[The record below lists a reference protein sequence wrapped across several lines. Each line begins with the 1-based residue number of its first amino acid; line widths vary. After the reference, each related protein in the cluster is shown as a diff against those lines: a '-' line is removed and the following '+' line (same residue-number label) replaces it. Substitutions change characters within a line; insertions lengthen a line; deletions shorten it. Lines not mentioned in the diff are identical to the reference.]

1 MQRLTPHIS
10 LTRSLS
16 VHSCRSFADSKTLTA
31 EKRDTL
37 LAAIEGD
44 DTIGYLEDS
53 ITAAAI
59 AGAMLG
65 RQRVSLNAMA
75 ADSTCKLIRTVLA
88 AGVNLH
94 EIYIDTVGDPD
105 KYKDK
110 LSKEFPGIQ
119 FTVCPKADAIYPIVS
134 AASIVAKVT
143 RDRAA
148 ETAESGSGYPG
159 DPLTKAWLE
168 RNIHPVFG

>member
-1 MQRLTPHIS
+1 
-10 LTRSLS
+10 
-16 VHSCRSFADSKTLTA
+16 
-31 EKRDTL
+31 
-37 LAAIEGD
+37 
-44 DTIGYLEDS
+44 
-53 ITAAAI
+53 
-59 AGAMLG
+59 MLG

-75 ADSTCKLIRTVLA
+75 LDSTCRLIRAVLA

-94 EIYIDTVGDPD
+94 EIYVDTVGDAD

-148 ETAESGSGYPG
+148 ESPESGSGYPG
-159 DPLTKAWLE
+159 DPATKVWLE
-168 RNIHPVFG
+168 ANVHPVFG